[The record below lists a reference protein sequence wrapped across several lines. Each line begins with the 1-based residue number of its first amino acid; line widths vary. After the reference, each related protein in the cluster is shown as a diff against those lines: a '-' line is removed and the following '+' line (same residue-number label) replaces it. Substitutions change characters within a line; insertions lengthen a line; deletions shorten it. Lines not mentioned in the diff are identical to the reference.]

1 MKNINPATNK
11 IQPQSRSSS
20 NTGMAIETIRPEQLK
35 MTLANMQ
42 YACGNDLTWGGFYDE
57 LRPNV
62 VVK

>member
-1 MKNINPATNK
+1 MT
-11 IQPQSRSSS
+11 
-20 NTGMAIETIRPEQLK
+20 IETIRPEQLK

-42 YACGNDLTWGGFYDE
+42 YANGNDLTWGGYFDE